1 METNSQRDEQL
12 WKIAQSRA
20 KFKTSLIIYLVMNA
34 FFWALWLATKAYK
47 TGGTP
52 WPVWP
57 GIGWGLALAF
67 QYFNAWHR
75 DPTGDAVREYE
86 KLQEEKQRKGV

>member
-1 METNSQRDEQL
+1 METTSQRDERL

-34 FFWALWLATKAYK
+34 FFWAIWVATKGYHN
-47 TGGTP
+47 GGTP

-75 DPTGDAVREYE
+75 DPFGDAVKEYE
-86 KLQEEKQRKGV
+86 KLQEEKQRRGI

>member
-1 METNSQRDEQL
+1 METNSQRDERL

-20 KFKTSLIIYLVMNA
+20 RFKTSLIIYLVMNA
-34 FFWALWLATKAYK
+34 FFWALWLATGAYRY
-47 TGGTP
+47 GGTP

-86 KLQEEKQRKGV
+86 KLQEEKQRKGI

>member
-1 METNSQRDEQL
+1 MEPNSQRDEQL

-34 FFWALWLATKAYK
+34 FFWALWLATKAYEH
-47 TGGTP
+47 GGTP

-57 GIGWGLALAF
+57 GIGWGLGLAF

-86 KLQEEKQRKGV
+86 KLQEEKQRKGI